1 MVAEAGA
8 GLRGGGMD
16 DGRRCRVTRG
26 ADGGTAIEWLAGTPD
41 DALLGPRDAAPDG
54 LDGRAVDAQAAALA
68 TIIAWRG
75 RGWSLVASAPG
86 PNFPL
91 EFARP

>member
-1 MVAEAGA
+1 MEGE
-8 GLRGGGMD
+8 
-16 DGRRCRVTRG
+16 RRCRVTRRESG
-26 ADGGTAIEWLAGTPD
+26 EAAVEWLAGERD
-41 DALLGPRDAAPDG
+41 DALLGPRDAAPAG
-54 LDGRAVDAQAAALA
+54 LDGRAVDAQVAAMA
-68 TIIAWRG
+68 TIAAWRA